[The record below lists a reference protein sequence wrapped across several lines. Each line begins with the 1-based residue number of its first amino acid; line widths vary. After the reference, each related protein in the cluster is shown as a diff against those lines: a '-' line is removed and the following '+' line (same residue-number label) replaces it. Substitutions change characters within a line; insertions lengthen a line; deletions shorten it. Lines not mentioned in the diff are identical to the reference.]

1 MPHITLRE
9 KLKQEKLWAVLVW
22 NRKQLKRSKM
32 WENAGVINEKM
43 AKFILSLEYDKV
55 QELKD

>member
-1 MPHITLRE
+1 MPHITLRG
-9 KLKQEKLWAVLVW
+9 KLKQENFGPWLG
-22 NRKQLKRSKM
+22 RKQLKRSKM
-32 WENAGVINEKM
+32 WKNACVIDEKI